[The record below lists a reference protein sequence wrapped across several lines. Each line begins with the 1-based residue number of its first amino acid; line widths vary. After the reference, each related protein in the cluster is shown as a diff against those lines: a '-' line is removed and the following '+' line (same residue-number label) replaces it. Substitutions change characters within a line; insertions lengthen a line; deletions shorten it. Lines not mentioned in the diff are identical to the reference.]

1 MIKNVIQN
9 PTIKNTKLIK
19 LLSLFNKGDFKKLGL
34 FVRSPYYNRLKNV
47 VKLYDALKKY
57 YPKFENKNLIRKGLY
72 NEIFPGT
79 KYDDIKI
86 RTLQSYLFG
95 LAEKYI
101 AVNQYEKNK
110 LNTRLD
116 ITAQLR
122 KKGEVY
128 FMNKNA
134 ELLRSQLDKIEV
146 KDADY
151 YHSLYRVTF
160 EENYVAN
167 QFSNKRDMQKE
178 ADSLTIYYLIMIL
191 RTYGTAFNRGSSLN
205 IDIDTNITE
214 TIENLAQTKPYNEI
228 PVVAV
233 SFALYMIA
241 RYMDENYFFSFLE
254 HIQKHPDTMNKDE
267 LYDAYYFLVN
277 FCVLKIQKGDKKFVK
292 IKLELY
298 KNILKYKLWE
308 GEGYLSYVIFNN
320 AISSA
325 IENTEYSFAEK
336 VIKEYRLF
344 LEPSMKNDMVEL
356 SHAKLK
362 YAIGSYDKAL
372 EHLSKI
378 KSNDDIFY
386 KFAIKDLYIKI
397 YYEMGHWESIF
408 SLIDSY
414 KHFLHTNKLI
424 TDDVKK
430 RYGLFLGMFNEL
442 VKIKIDPTTESI
454 KEMRE
459 NILTSEGFVNKDW
472 LAEKLLGIKA
482 P

>member
-1 MIKNVIQN
+1 MKD
-9 PTIKNTKLIK
+9 TKLIR
-19 LLSLFNKGDFKKLGL
+19 LLALFDKDDFKKLGL
-34 FVRSPYYNRLKNV
+34 FTRSPYYNRLSNV
-47 VKLYDALKKY
+47 IKLYDALKKF
-57 YPKFENKNLIRKGLY
+57 YPKFESKNLTREVLY
-72 NEIFPGT
+72 DKIFPGM
-79 KYDDIKI
+79 KYDDMKL

-110 LNTRLD
+110 LNVRLD
-116 ITAQLR
+116 ITAELR
-122 KKGEVY
+122 RKGEAY

-134 ELLRSQLDKIEV
+134 DLLRLRLDKTEV

-151 YHSLYRVTF
+151 YHSLYKVTF

-167 QFSNKRDMQKE
+167 QFSNKRNMQKE
-178 ADSLTIYYLIMIL
+178 VDSLTIYYLTMIL

-233 SFALYMIA
+233 NFALYMIA
-241 RYMDENYFFSFLE
+241 RYMDEKYFFSFLE
-254 HIQKHPDTMNKDE
+254 LIKKYPDTMKKEE

-277 FCVLKIQKGDKKFVK
+277 FCVLKIQKGDKRFVK

-325 IENTEYSFAEK
+325 IENTEYAFAEK
-336 VIKEYRLF
+336 IIKEYRLF
-344 LEPSMKNDMVEL
+344 LEPSMKDDMVEL
-356 SHAKLK
+356 SRAKLR
-362 YAIGSYDKAL
+362 YATGSYDKAL
-372 EHLSKI
+372 EHLSRI

-397 YYEMGHWESIF
+397 YYELGHWESIF

-414 KHFLHTNKLI
+414 KHFLHSNKLI

-430 RYGLFLGMFNEL
+430 RYGLFLGMLNEL
-442 VKIKIDPTTESI
+442 VKIKIDPTPEGL
-454 KEMRE
+454 KAMRE
-459 NILTSEGFVNKDW
+459 NILTSGGFVNKDW
-472 LAEKLLGIKA
+472 LAEKLLGIKNIMSLK
-482 P
+482 